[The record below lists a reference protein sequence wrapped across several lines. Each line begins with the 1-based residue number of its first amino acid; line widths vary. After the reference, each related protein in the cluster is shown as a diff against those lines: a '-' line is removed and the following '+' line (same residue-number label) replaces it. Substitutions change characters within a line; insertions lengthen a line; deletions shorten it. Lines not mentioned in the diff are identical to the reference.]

1 MNMEKMTHKEKNKL
15 IKDLYAKIEGFSL
28 DIDIFIDIL
37 DREGLLNK
45 YYDENGDFLPGA
57 VHKLYNYQFQKL
69 QQKLQQW
76 VDPKT
81 I

>member
-1 MNMEKMTHKEKNKL
+1 MTHKEKDKL
-15 IKDLYAKIEGFSL
+15 IKDLYTRIEGLNL
-28 DIDIFIDIL
+28 DVDIFIDIL
-37 DREGLLNK
+37 DREDLLNK
-45 YYDENGDFLPGA
+45 YYDENGDFLPGV
-57 VHKLYNYQFQKL
+57 VHKLHDYQFQKL